1 MPLDCASQLS
11 AIGLSQ
17 SVQVRYLDK
26 SRNASAC
33 ESELPPSLVQEYS
46 PFGFEQGNSCRLP
59 GHGRGMRIADRV
71 LMFDPCHGLVPEQA
85 SVIVKT

>member
-1 MPLDCASQLS
+1 MS

-17 SVQVRYLDK
+17 PPQVRHFDK
-26 SRNASAC
+26 GRNASAC
-33 ESELPPSLVQEYS
+33 ESELSPFLDQEYS

-59 GHGRGMRIADRV
+59 GHGRGMRIADRA

-85 SVIVKT
+85 SVIITT